1 MSNASEYMNV
11 QLVVERTFDAPRDRV
26 FRAWIDPER
35 MIKWFAPVGMRP
47 VNIEVEAH
55 VGGKYQIGMQE
66 PDGRTIYA
74 TGEYVEIAAPN
85 RLVFTWSWLAE
96 QRTENSL
103 VTVEFIDRGG
113 STHIVLTHERL
124 RTAEIKEGNR
134 DGWSNCFESLH
145 QYLMSGDI

>member
-55 VGGKYQIGMQE
+55 VGGKYQK
-66 PDGRTIYA
+66 
-74 TGEYVEIAAPN
+74 
-85 RLVFTWSWLAE
+85 S
-96 QRTENSL
+96 QRR
-103 VTVEFIDRGG
+103 I
-113 STHIVLTHERL
+113 
-124 RTAEIKEGNR
+124 
-134 DGWSNCFESLH
+134 GWSSRGHGWQN
-145 QYLMSGDI
+145 SGPRIRW